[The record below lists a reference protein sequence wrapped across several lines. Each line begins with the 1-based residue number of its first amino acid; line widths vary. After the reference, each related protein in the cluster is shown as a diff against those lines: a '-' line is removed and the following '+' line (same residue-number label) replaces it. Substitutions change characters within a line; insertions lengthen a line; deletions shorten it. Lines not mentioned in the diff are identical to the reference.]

1 MLLHYSNAVI
11 EVVVCDW
18 NFEIEIG
25 FIPISMLLVI
35 KSPLLDTIYLVDME
49 RRQHQNPEI

>member
-1 MLLHYSNAVI
+1 MLLHYRNTVI

-25 FIPISMLLVI
+25 FIPRSMLLVI
-35 KSPLLDTIYLVDME
+35 KLLLLDAIYLVDME
-49 RRQHQNPEI
+49 RR

>member
-1 MLLHYSNAVI
+1 MLLYYSNAVI

-18 NFEIEIG
+18 NSEIEIG
-25 FIPISMLLVI
+25 FIPISMLSVI

-49 RRQHQNPEI
+49 RR

>member
-1 MLLHYSNAVI
+1 MLLYYSNAVI

-25 FIPISMLLVI
+25 FIPISMLSVI

-49 RRQHQNPEI
+49 RR